1 MTIDRVN
8 RDFGELKTLL
18 KLAISGPH
26 APDVVEA
33 NQGWPDMGQLVKA
46 GLLLPLDNYAKAYGW
61 DEKVSENVRAV
72 STWSPDGKEFGTG
85 DLFGY
90 TTMGEIVGVY
100 YNKQMLADL
109 GLTIPTTFGEFEQDL
124 EVATQAG
131 EVPIQFGNNDAFPG
145 IHEYAVIQDQM
156 ASTSYL
162 TDFIFGRKRNEL
174 SFDTPENVQA
184 ATTLQD
190 WAQKGYFTPG
200 FGGGGYDN
208 AVANFGDGQGLFMIT
223 GNWIVANLGADNRNF
238 GFFPLPPMTAG
249 APAGLDGRRGLPP
262 GHHGGVRAPRRGR
275 RLHRLDEQRPRERP
289 AVQAG
294 QIPLRAGRSELV
306 DRAGHGAGRRGRRGV
321 GRVEGQRR
329 RSLRGLGHTD
339 LLRHPH
345 RGDPGADGHADHAAG
360 VRGAGREGLRRLPER
375 RGRDGR
381 AAGRRLQ
388 SRRGREPPGRAPGR
402 SPRRAPARAR
412 RGGSATST
420 SRRRSSCT
428 PRSTS
433 GRSSRARTTRS
444 STGTASRSARGS
456 GLGNYKEFFTDPD
469 IRVGYLHVLILM
481 FFYAFMPIVIGLFL
495 AAVLSRIRIRG
506 LTVFRLLLFLPL
518 VITDVATAVAWI
530 WVYDVNGPLNTALRS
545 VGLGRLDPVRGLA
558 RRLQHRAAGRRRVRD
573 VGDVRLLPDPVPGG
587 RHEDPGEPVRSGARR
602 RGERR
607 SGSSSP

>member
-1 MTIDRVN
+1 MRIRIWPALLVLAALMGAACTPGGIAKPVSVPPPPAATGVPNTGPITLTIWDQESGPPSRVWDRLNAEFEAKYPNVTINRVN

-61 DEKVSENVRAV
+61 DEKVSDNVRAV

-109 GLTIPTTFGEFEQDL
+109 GLTIPATFAEFEQDL
-124 EVATQAG
+124 DVAKQAG

-156 ASTSYL
+156 APTSYL

-249 APAGLDGRRGLPP
+249 APPVSTGGAGFPLAITVGSQHPDAAAAYIDWMNSDHASDL
-262 GHHGGVRAPRRGR
+262 
-275 RLHRLDEQRPRERP
+275 L
-289 AVQAG
+289 VQAG
-294 QIPLRAGRSELV
+294 QIPLR
-306 DRAGHGAGRRGRRGV
+306 
-321 GRVEGQRR
+321 
-329 RSLRGLGHTD
+329 
-339 LLRHPH
+339 
-345 RGDPGADGHADHAAG
+345 
-360 VRGAGREGLRRLPER
+360 
-375 RGRDGR
+375 
-381 AAGRRLQ
+381 
-388 SRRGREPPGRAPGR
+388 
-402 SPRRAPARAR
+402 
-412 RGGSATST
+412 
-420 SRRRSSCT
+420 
-428 PRSTS
+428 
-433 GRSSRARTTRS
+433 
-444 STGTASRSARGS
+444 
-456 GLGNYKEFFTDPD
+456 
-469 IRVGYLHVLILM
+469 
-481 FFYAFMPIVIGLFL
+481 
-495 AAVLSRIRIRG
+495 
-506 LTVFRLLLFLPL
+506 
-518 VITDVATAVAWI
+518 
-530 WVYDVNGPLNTALRS
+530 
-545 VGLGRLDPVRGLA
+545 
-558 RRLQHRAAGRRRVRD
+558 
-573 VGDVRLLPDPVPGG
+573 
-587 RHEDPGEPVRSGARR
+587 SGAR
-602 RGERR
+602 
-607 SGSSSP
+607 SSSIEPGTVLADVVDAASAVSKANGVVPYEDWATPTFYDTLTAGIQELMAMRITPQEFAAQVEKDYADFQTSRT